1 MYARKVNKICNV
13 KSLYKQKCQMEKA
26 KVNYFYAHNHHL
38 YHTPLKVYV
47 LSR

>member
-1 MYARKVNKICNV
+1 MYARKVNKICDV
-13 KSLYKQKCQMEKA
+13 KSLYKQKCQMEKV
-26 KVNYFYAHNHHL
+26 KVNYFNAHNHL